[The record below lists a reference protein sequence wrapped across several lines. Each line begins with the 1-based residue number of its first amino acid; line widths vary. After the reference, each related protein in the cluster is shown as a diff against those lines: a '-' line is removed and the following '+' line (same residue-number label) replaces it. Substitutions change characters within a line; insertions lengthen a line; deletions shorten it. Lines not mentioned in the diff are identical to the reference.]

1 MEKRAKTAASASC
14 AENRPSPIERFLRWE
29 VLKVARRFRLADE
42 ARQELECHVR
52 YTVYVAL
59 LEKYDPARGPIG
71 AFAARLVRHCLCKWM
86 DRETKR
92 RNRFTA
98 MTPEVEERVN
108 NIPAPVSDA
117 AERARLIARVRLT
130 VRSLSPRA
138 RRVCE
143 LYMRLGSLEAVR
155 KALHKSPRD
164 FYNSVWPDCRRE
176 FAEKYA
182 SLLSEENVAFGRIP
196 VFFGN
201 L

>member
-59 LEKYDPARGPIG
+59 LEKYDPARGPMG

-117 AERARLIARVRLT
+117 AERAHLIARVRLT
-130 VRSLSPRA
+130 VRSLPPRA

-143 LYMRLGSLEAVR
+143 LYMRLGTLEEVR
-155 KALHKSPRD
+155 KALKMTN
-164 FYNSVWPDCRRE
+164 YE
-176 FAEKYA
+176 
-182 SLLSEENVAFGRIP
+182 
-196 VFFGN
+196 FFGHIWPACQKKFKEN
-201 L
+201 AKKIEVKSFCW